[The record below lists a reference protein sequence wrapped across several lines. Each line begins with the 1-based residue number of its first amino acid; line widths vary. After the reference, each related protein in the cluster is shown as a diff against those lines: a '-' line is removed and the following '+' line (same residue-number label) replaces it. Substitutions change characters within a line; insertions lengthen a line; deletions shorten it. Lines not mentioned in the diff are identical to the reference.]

1 MDKILIDRQAQMEL
15 LWPITSHVP
24 GISSSGPTEEI
35 KGDQGGR
42 AGGDRGATSGGELN
56 GYPGAVEAVD

>member
-24 GISSSGPTEEI
+24 GISSSGPAEAI
-35 KGDQGGR
+35 KGDQGETTE
-42 AGGDRGATSGGELN
+42 GDRGATSGGELN
-56 GYPGAVEAVD
+56 GYPGAVAAVD